1 MTSLLL
7 GAHVSDKYFI
17 LKKLKN
23 GNGIEINGLVRE

>member
-17 LKKLKN
+17 LKILKKKVLLYK
-23 GNGIEINGLVRE
+23 INT